1 MWGAAQLARMK
12 EWGDGRGPA
21 RLGAPKWKPN
31 GQLQLDGGVLVV
43 KRVPRI
49 ADSV

>member
-1 MWGAAQLARMK
+1 MGGAWPRMK
-12 EWGDGRGPA
+12 EWGDGRGLG

-31 GQLQLDGGVLVV
+31 GQLDGGVLVV
-43 KRVPRI
+43 RVPRI

>member
-1 MWGAAQLARMK
+1 MK
-12 EWGDGRGPA
+12 EWGRAGPG

-31 GQLQLDGGVLVV
+31 GQLDGEEGVLV
-43 KRVPRI
+43 RVPRI